1 MEQRI
6 LGNTGRTVSAMGL
19 GLMGMSAFYGPA
31 DRKESIRTIHQAM
44 DEGVTI
50 FDTGDFYGMGANE
63 LLLGEALQGRNR
75 EDAFISVKFGAQR
88 SPDGAFIGYDAR
100 PQALKSFLS
109 YSLVRLGVDYIDL
122 YQPARVDQAVPI
134 EDTVGA
140 IKDMID
146 AGYVRHVG
154 LSEAG
159 SETLRRASKVH
170 PIAWLQIEYSILSRG
185 IEDSVLRTARELDIA
200 INPYGVLSRGLLS
213 GNWSAERSAGE
224 EGTRAHMPRFSQA
237 NVERNLALV
246 EHLRRIA
253 NEKRITVA
261 QLAIAW
267 VLAQG
272 KDIIPLIG
280 ARSRAQ
286 LNDALVALD
295 ISLASEDLARIE
307 TAVPKGSAA
316 GDRYPSIHMAD
327 LDSEKG

>member
-1 MEQRI
+1 MEQRL
-6 LGNTGRTVSAMGL
+6 LGNTGRTVSAIGL
-19 GLMGMSAFYGPA
+19 GLMGMSAFYGAA

-44 DEGVTI
+44 DDGVTI

-63 LLLGEALQGRNR
+63 LLLGEALQGRKR

-122 YQPARVDQAVPI
+122 YQPARVDKNVPI
-134 EDTVGA
+134 EETVGA
-140 IKDMID
+140 IAEMIEK
-146 AGYVRHVG
+146 GYVRHVG

-159 SETLRRASKVH
+159 SDTLRRASAVH
-170 PIAWLQIEYSILSRG
+170 AIAWLQIEYSILSRG
-185 IEDSVLRTARELDIA
+185 IEDSVMKTARELDIA

-213 GNWSAERSAGE
+213 GTWSAERSAGD
-224 EGTRAHMPRFSQA
+224 GGFRGMMPRFSG
-237 NVERNLALV
+237 ENLEHNLDLV

-253 NEKRITVA
+253 NDKRITVA

-272 KDIIPLIG
+272 KDIVPLIG
-280 ARSRAQ
+280 ARSRGQ
-286 LNDALVALD
+286 LNDALAALNV
-295 ISLASEDLARIE
+295 SLAPEDLARIE
-307 TAVPKGSAA
+307 AAVPKGSAA
-316 GDRYPSIHMAD
+316 GDRYASVHMKD
-327 LDSEKG
+327 LDSEQG

>member
-6 LGNTGRTVSAMGL
+6 LGNSGRTVSALGL
-19 GLMGMSAFYGPA
+19 GLMGMSAFYGPT
-31 DRKESIRTIHQAM
+31 DHKENIRTIHQAM

-63 LLLGEALQGRNR
+63 LLLGEALGDRNR
-75 EDAFISVKFGAQR
+75 DDAFIAVKFGAQR
-88 SPDGAFIGYDAR
+88 SPNGMFIGYDAR
-100 PQALKSFLS
+100 PQALKSFLA

-122 YQPARVDQAVPI
+122 YQPARVDPNVPI
-134 EDTVGA
+134 EETVGA
-140 IKDMID
+140 IKDMIA

-159 SETLRRASKVH
+159 SETLRRASRVH

-185 IEDSVLRTARELDIA
+185 IEDSVMRTARELDIA

-213 GNWSAERSAGE
+213 GNWSAERSSG
-224 EGTRAHMPRFSQA
+224 GGGFRGHMPRFSGD
-237 NVERNLALV
+237 NLERNLDLV
-246 EHLRRIA
+246 EHLRHIA
-253 NEKRITVA
+253 NEKRVTVA

-267 VLAQG
+267 VMAQG
-272 KDIIPLIG
+272 KDIIPLVG

-286 LNDALVALD
+286 LNDALSAAAIAL
-295 ISLASEDLARIE
+295 APEDLARIE
-307 TAVPKGSAA
+307 AAVPKGSAS
-316 GDRYPSIHMAD
+316 GTRYPTENMRE

>member
-6 LGNTGRTVSAMGL
+6 LGNSGRTVSAIGL

-31 DRKESIRTIHQAM
+31 DRKESIRTIHEAM
-44 DEGVTI
+44 DEGITI

-63 LLLGEALQGRNR
+63 LLLAEALQGRKR
-75 EDAFISVKFGAQR
+75 EDIFIAVKFGAQR
-88 SPDGAFIGYDAR
+88 SPDGAFVGYDAR

-109 YSLVRLGVDYIDL
+109 YTLVRLGVDYIDL
-122 YQPARVDQAVPI
+122 YQPARVDKTVPI

-159 SETLRRASKVH
+159 SESLRRASQVH
-170 PIAWLQIEYSILSRG
+170 PIAWLQIEYSLLSRG
-185 IEDSVLRTARELDIA
+185 IEDSVMKTARELDIA

-224 EGTRAHMPRFSQA
+224 EGTRAHMPRFSPG
-237 NVERNLALV
+237 NVEHNLDLV

-261 QLAIAW
+261 ELAIAW
-267 VLAQG
+267 VMAQG

-280 ARSRAQ
+280 ARNRAQ
-286 LNDALVALD
+286 LNDALSALR
-295 ISLASEDLARIE
+295 ISLAPEDLARIE
-307 TAVPKGSAA
+307 AAVPKGSAA
-316 GDRYPSIHMAD
+316 GDRYPTIHMAD
-327 LDSEKG
+327 LDSEQG